1 MCRSVVTVLAYVVCV
16 ALSGCNA
23 TRVTIADTFPKGSYA
38 TPWVLRGEV
47 WSGSLAQAGVALGAE
62 AEQWGVFEPERLWLG
77 VYQHDTRGDHELV
90 VRVWAFSSPERTR
103 RAYEHFRPGNA
114 DPIEAGDEGCWTDD
128 GILVCWGRLVFDIFG
143 RGLSG
148 LASPEQAVYLL
159 AFFEKQMP
167 ADLPDDPR

>member
-1 MCRSVVTVLAYVVCV
+1 MCRSVVTVLAHVVCV

-47 WSGSLAQAGVALGAE
+47 WSGSLARAVESLGEE
-62 AEQWGVFEPERLWLG
+62 AEQWRVFEPERLWLG
-77 VYQHDTRGDHELV
+77 VYQHDTRGDQELV
-90 VRVWAFSSPERTR
+90 VRVWAFSSLDQAR
-103 RAYEHFRPGNA
+103 RAYEQLRPDKPDA
-114 DPIEAGDEGCWTDD
+114 LEAGDEGCWTDD
-128 GILVCWGRLVFDIFG
+128 GILVRWGRLVFDIFG
-143 RGLSG
+143 RGPSG